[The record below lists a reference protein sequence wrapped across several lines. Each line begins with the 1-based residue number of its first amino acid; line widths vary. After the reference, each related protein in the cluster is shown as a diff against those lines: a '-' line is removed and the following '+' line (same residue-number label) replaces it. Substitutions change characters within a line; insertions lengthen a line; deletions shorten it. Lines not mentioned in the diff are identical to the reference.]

1 MTQAVAAFGRRH
13 LPRGWKHLA
22 FQFVIWFGFLLAY
35 QAARGYADHGPMARI
50 NAFGNG
56 LKVIHLES
64 SWNAL
69 YELTF
74 QRLVDAHSL
83 LHTAVY
89 FTYWF
94 SEFGVVGIGLLWIYF
109 RHHDAFARVRN
120 TLLLANVIGL
130 VGYVWMPTAPPR
142 MFSTFGFADT
152 QFAGTVE
159 LFANPYAAMPS
170 LHAADAIIIGVALA
184 LACRRRVVRGLWLL
198 WPAWVAFSVMA
209 TANHFWLDCV
219 AGAGVALLAG
229 AVIYAPTLARSRR
242 IANAL

>member
-1 MTQAVAAFGRRH
+1 M
-13 LPRGWKHLA
+13 HLA

-35 QAARGYADHGPMARI
+35 QVARGYADHGPMARI
-50 NAFGNG
+50 HAFGNG
-56 LKVIHLES
+56 LKVINIEQN
-64 SWNAL
+64 WNAL

-74 QRLVDAHSL
+74 QRLADGHAL
-83 LHTAVY
+83 LHTAVH

-109 RHHDAFARVRN
+109 RHHDSFARVRN
-120 TLLLANVIGL
+120 TLLLANVLGL
-130 VGYVWMPTAPPR
+130 VGYVLMPTAPPR
-142 MFSTFGFADT
+142 MFSAFGFADT

-159 LFANPYAAMPS
+159 FFANPYAAMPS

-184 LACRRRVVRGLWLL
+184 LTCRNRIARVGWLL

-219 AGAGVALLAG
+219 AGAGVAVLAG
-229 AVIYAPTLARSRR
+229 GMIHAVSLVRDRR